1 MRPFQS
7 FDGTMLAV
15 HSLGDAGAR
24 PIVLLH
30 GLFSNAGM
38 NWMKYGAAAEIA
50 AAGFRLILPDF
61 RAHGASGKPRDPARY
76 PADVLAQDIE
86 ALIAQLGLV
95 DYDLGGYSLG
105 ARTSI
110 RLLARGHIPAPR
122 KVVLGGMGL
131 AGITGGT
138 ERAGFFLRV
147 IESESTFPAGTAEF
161 AAQAFMRQNDIDG
174 PAVANLLRSQVSTPL
189 ETVRTLQPQSLV
201 IAGAQDH
208 DNGNAEELALALP
221 HAAHVAVQGNHMS
234 AVTKPDFG
242 TAIAAWLVH

>member
-1 MRPFQS
+1 MTPFQS
-7 FDGTMLAV
+7 FDGTMLFV
-15 HSLGDAGAR
+15 HTLGDAGAR

-30 GLFSNAGM
+30 GLFSNAKT
-38 NWMKYGAAAEIA
+38 NWVKYGAAAEIA

-61 RAHGASGKPRDPARY
+61 RAHGASDKPQDPARY

-86 ALIAQLGLV
+86 ALIAHLGLS

-105 ARTSI
+105 ARTTI
-110 RLLARGHIPAPR
+110 RLLARGQIPAPR

-138 ERAGFFLRV
+138 ERASFFLRV
-147 IESESTFPAGTAEF
+147 IESTETFPAGTAEF
-161 AAQAFMRQNDIDG
+161 AAQAFMRQNNIDG

-189 ETVRTLQPQSLV
+189 EVVRTLQPQSLV
-201 IAGAQDH
+201 IAGVHDQ

-221 HAAHVAVQGNHMS
+221 HAAHVAVTGNHMS

-242 TAIAAWLVH
+242 AAIAGWLVH